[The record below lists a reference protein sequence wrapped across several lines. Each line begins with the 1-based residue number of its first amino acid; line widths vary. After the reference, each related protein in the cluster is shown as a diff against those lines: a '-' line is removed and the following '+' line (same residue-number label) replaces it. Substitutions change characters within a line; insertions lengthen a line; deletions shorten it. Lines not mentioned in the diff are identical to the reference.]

1 MTFVTTAGPDAGAVI
16 AAAAVSVGAD
26 AGASGGVVTTAAP
39 VVAEPGPAMSD
50 AASAVNA
57 GTVDA
62 ATGSGVAGALA
73 WRPCHQNAPPA
84 QAIATATPAATI
96 LSLADVASF
105 VVGGCGIGGGTTPE
119 CGRMDSADADV
130 TSASG
135 TS

>member
-50 AASAVNA
+50 AALAVNA

-96 LSLADVASF
+96 LSLAGVASF
-105 VVGGCGIGGGTTPE
+105 VVEGCGIGGGTTPDA
-119 CGRMDSADADV
+119 GRMGSADADV
-130 TSASG
+130 TSSSG